1 MASMLAMQLMHTE
14 LIARKLKCQVAQMP
28 IMFTILMIMA
38 MMMTMMVTMMMT
50 MVTAVAEQ

>member
-14 LIARKLKCQVAQMP
+14 LIARKLKFQVAQMP

-38 MMMTMMVTMMMT
+38 MMMAMIMT